1 MKAKINNKIVDIIS
15 INFEKQTV
23 QYYSISTTITKKTAA
38 FKDVE
43 FCIPTGVTDI
53 NGEPIYINDLVTDE
67 QEVYQVLW
75 SNVDCCIILRNPKHI
90 KPLLASMILRRV

>member
-1 MKAKINNKIVDIIS
+1 MKVKINNTIVDVVK

-23 QYYSISTTITKKTAA
+23 QYYNVSTTITKKTAS

-53 NGEPIYINDLVTDE
+53 NNEPIYLNDLVTDE
-67 QEVYQVLW
+67 CEIYQVLW
-75 SNVDCCIILRNPKHI
+75 SNLDCCIILYNPKHI
-90 KPLLASMILRRV
+90 KPLLASMILRKC